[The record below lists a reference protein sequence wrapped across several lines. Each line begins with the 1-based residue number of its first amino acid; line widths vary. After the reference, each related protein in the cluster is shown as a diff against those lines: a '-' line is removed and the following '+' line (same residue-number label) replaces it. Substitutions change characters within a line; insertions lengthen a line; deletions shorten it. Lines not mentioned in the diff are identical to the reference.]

1 MWPHKGGRKSI
12 PGQAN
17 IMCKSFVA
25 EKFSESS
32 RNLKEAKEVQSLQV
46 LCAKDAGMA
55 EESSLGMLLVSFTWV
70 SGNGPFLFNLY
81 DVRYIQ

>member
-17 IMCKSFVA
+17 IVCKGLVA

-32 RNLKEAKEVQSLQV
+32 RKEAKEVQSLQV
-46 LCAKDAGMA
+46 PCAKDAGMA